1 MGEKS
6 VEKNKTSVNKSIDN
20 QTKEDNSND
29 MMGIKEKE
37 AGDPVEKDN
46 INEEITSGPTQNAEE
61 KEEIDESSQNE
72 VSTTKTKVEADDE
85 SKIHS
90 DEDHSNDMV
99 SIKEKEVGVSVEKDD
114 ANEEV
119 GSGQTKNAEKKGD
132 TDESNK
138 KEMSTTK
145 IKVEADEESKIPSE
159 EDDSNDIVSIKEKV
173 AGVSIEKDNVSK
185 EIGSDQSQNVE
196 KKGNANESNKK
207 EMSTTK

>member
-1 MGEKS
+1 M
-6 VEKNKTSVNKSIDN
+6 
-20 QTKEDNSND
+20 
-29 MMGIKEKE
+29 
-37 AGDPVEKDN
+37 GDPVEKDN

-85 SKIHS
+85 SMIHS

-99 SIKEKEVGVSVEKDD
+99 SIKEKEVGVFVEKDD
-114 ANEEV
+114 ANEEI

-185 EIGSDQSQNVE
+185 EIGSDQSQNV
-196 KKGNANESNKK
+196 
-207 EMSTTK
+207 

>member
-1 MGEKS
+1 M
-6 VEKNKTSVNKSIDN
+6 
-20 QTKEDNSND
+20 
-29 MMGIKEKE
+29 
-37 AGDPVEKDN
+37 GDPVEKDN

-90 DEDHSNDMV
+90 DENHSNDMV
-99 SIKEKEVGVSVEKDD
+99 SIKEKEVGASVDNDD
-114 ANEEV
+114 ANEEI
-119 GSGQTKNAEKKGD
+119 GSGQTKTAEKKGD

-145 IKVEADEESKIPSE
+145 TKVEADEESKIPSE
-159 EDDSNDIVSIKEKV
+159 EDNSNDIVSIKEKV

-196 KKGNANESNKK
+196 K
-207 EMSTTK
+207 